1 MFFAE
6 RADTPLLLLALLMMG
21 PLLELDVSNFC
32 CIVCTCDDD
41 DEVLFFPLGTTLLF
55 TPTGLEVLTLE
66 LGDVDGLLELT
77 VVVVLV
83 VVGVERR
90 APEPVIEGL
99 VTLGAPAETLLL
111 VTSTPGFLLAKGG
124 AVVLANFDLAAALAS
139 C

>member
-83 VVGVERR
+83 VVGVERKV
-90 APEPVIEGL
+90 EPVIEGL